1 MIKVF
6 EDFDISLVG
15 HYQSV
20 LESNDIA
27 TFMKNQFGTSG
38 AGELPFVEVIP
49 QLWVLN
55 EADTERAKALIR
67 ELHNPVS
74 KEQPREWICPRLRD
88 TAGAC
93 FYPLLAMFICTP
105 CKGCRNLTIPAPEFP
120 DIGLEA
126 FGRQVFGRNRLA
138 DAQFDPGPEFIRSA
152 FVQRIAAAE
161 Q

>member
-6 EDFDISLVG
+6 EDFDIALVG

-55 EADTERAKALIR
+55 EADVGRANLLIK
-67 ELHNPVS
+67 ELHEPQNSEEPQDWV
-74 KEQPREWICPRLRD
+74 CPGCG
-88 TAGAC
+88 TA
-93 FYPLLAMFICTP
+93 
-105 CKGCRNLTIPAPEFP
+105 
-120 DIGLEA
+120 LEA
-126 FGRQVFGRNRLA
+126 
-138 DAQFDPGPEFIRSA
+138 A
-152 FVQRIAAAE
+152 FTHCWKCSTARPAAN
-161 Q
+161 

>member
-6 EDFDISLVG
+6 EDFDVTIVG

-55 EADTERAKALIR
+55 EADAERALALID
-67 ELHNPVS
+67 ELHDAG
-74 KEQPREWICPRLRD
+74 KRIDQQAWQCPECN
-88 TAGAC
+88 TPQEAPFTHC
-93 FYPLLAMFICTP
+93 WKCT
-105 CKGCRNLTIPAPEFP
+105 
-120 DIGLEA
+120 
-126 FGRQVFGRNRLA
+126 
-138 DAQFDPGPEFIRSA
+138 SA
-152 FVQRIAAAE
+152 RPT
-161 Q
+161 